1 MAYNRVRSC
10 KFYIDAMLLARQFGC
25 IETEN
30 SNGLFYLNPTKTLD
44 LEWTEAGNKF
54 LSIQFINRYF
64 FNSISHSF
72 ILGHNFNSKD
82 ISYAI
87 KGESLPDESGVFEQE
102 YLYIGNS
109 SLDNNGWHK
118 FEWLDGICTDKNF
131 VKIVVRLSSETV
143 GTANIGDISVGWSYE
158 MPHSPD
164 MELTQSFGNES
175 LKTQTTKGGV
185 TLTNT
190 GWNHQPYWG
199 SFPAW
204 ARGTAIPGTAFHS
217 SVFGGNIFSN
227 GRRSWNLKFSYVSDE
242 DLFPS
247 ALHSTYGMFIKT
259 LGDDPSTPD
268 VETNHLHFSIKDN
281 FVSKVLP
288 TINLGLP
295 FIFQPDSTVE
305 EYAIVRANS
314 DSVTFNQVANNVYDI
329 SMSITETF

>member
-1 MAYNRVRSC
+1 MAYNRIRSC
-10 KFYIDAMLLARQFGC
+10 KFFIDAVLLARQFGC

-30 SNGLFYLNPTKTLD
+30 SDGLFYLNPTKKKNFDIDGTIF
-44 LEWTEAGNKF
+44 KF
-54 LSIQFINRYF
+54 VKFKNRYF
-64 FNSISHSF
+64 INSLTHIFYFGHDFYANNISFRLKSE
-72 ILGHNFNSKD
+72 G
-82 ISYAI
+82 
-87 KGESLPDESGVFEQE
+87 SGTDSEFF
-102 YLYIGNS
+102 GNTTVQT
-109 SLDNNGWHK
+109 NGWH
-118 FEWLDGICTDKNF
+118 FESF
-131 VKIVVRLSSETV
+131 SEIMDVNNDTL
-143 GTANIGDISVGWSYE
+143 TAVFTGDANPSFNISDMSVGWSYE

-164 MELTQSFGNES
+164 MELTQSMSNES

-247 ALHSTYGMFIKT
+247 ALHDSYGIFVKIN
-259 LGDDPSTPD
+259 DDS
-268 VETNHLHFSIKDN
+268 FSIKDN
-281 FVSKVLP
+281 FASKVLP

-314 DSVTFNQVANNVYDI
+314 DSVTFNQVANNVYDV
-329 SMSITETF
+329 SMSLTETF